1 MSADTANSGVPP
13 LPALSLFLSICCP
26 LAVVALSKHL
36 KLELET
42 KLLIGTARCVVQLLF
57 AGGVLLGWVFRIRH
71 PILVLA
77 YLCLMCAI
85 ASLEVTSRQVRTYN
99 GHFRDSLCCIFLSG
113 GLIGIFGSIVVFNPS
128 PWWEPSVFVPTV
140 GMMIGNSISG
150 PALAVDRLLSEIS
163 EKRHEAE
170 TRLAFGATSFEAV
183 LPTIRSA
190 LAAALM
196 PLINTMSV
204 VGLVSI
210 PGMMTG
216 QILGG
221 SSPLAAATYQIAIL
235 LLIVG
240 VSATST
246 YVATQLALNHAV
258 FSNHRMTSENITK
271 KPEGKVDVEVA
282 LYQSLV
288 ALAARGQRFFSSAAS
303 SSPSSSEAAAQ
314 VPPTSSY
321 NVLAM
326 SSPSS
331 HAMMSASSH
340 NDFSAPAYRADYELL
355 DLPGSAA
362 KGSPTGP
369 ADYFHVSAV
378 NVMSND
384 VPLFGPGGLSFELRQ
399 GERLII
405 CGASGVGKTRLLRAL
420 SQLDTPREG
429 TMGCSSTV
437 FPESSIPGWRVRVLY
452 VPQALPPMIGTP
464 KQLLKEALQFDSRV
478 GQSTLSDPD
487 LDTQCNIMEDSLGLQ
502 MGKLGQSWL
511 SLSGGERQRAAIALG
526 LVLATSSPNKAV
538 LCLDEPTAAC
548 DEETMLKV
556 ERAIIESKLSAI
568 IITHNSDQSERLG
581 HRRLVL
587 SSPSKTI
594 GGDVVE
600 V

>member
-1 MSADTANSGVPP
+1 
-13 LPALSLFLSICCP
+13 
-26 LAVVALSKHL
+26 
-36 KLELET
+36 
-42 KLLIGTARCVVQLLF
+42 
-57 AGGVLLGWVFRIRH
+57 
-71 PILVLA
+71 
-77 YLCLMCAI
+77 
-85 ASLEVTSRQVRTYN
+85 
-99 GHFRDSLCCIFLSG
+99 
-113 GLIGIFGSIVVFNPS
+113 LIGIFGSILVFNPA
-128 PWWEPSVFVPTV
+128 PWYEPSVFVPTV

-150 PALAVDRLLSEIS
+150 PALAVDRLLADIS
-163 EKRHEAE
+163 DKRHEAE

-235 LLIVG
+235 CLIVG

-258 FSNHRMTSENITK
+258 FINHRLTSEKITK

-282 LYQSLV
+282 LFQSLV
-288 ALAARGQRFFSSAAS
+288 ALAARGQRLISSSSSSA
-303 SSPSSSEAAAQ
+303 EAVAEI
-314 VPPTSSY
+314 PPTTSY
-321 NVLAM
+321 NVLAL

-331 HAMMSASSH
+331 HAMMSTSAHSDEDS
-340 NDFSAPAYRADYELL
+340 FAPAYRAEYELV
-355 DLPGSAA
+355 DLPVTAL

-378 NVMSND
+378 NVMSNHL
-384 VPLFGPGGLSFELRQ
+384 PLFGPGGLSFELRQ

-405 CGASGVGKTRLLRAL
+405 SGSSGLGKTRLLRAL
-420 SQLDTPREG
+420 SHLDAPLVG
-429 TMGCSSTV
+429 SMGCSSTL
-437 FPESSIPGWRVRVLY
+437 FPESSIPSWRVRVLY
-452 VPQALPPMIGTP
+452 VPQALPPMTGTP
-464 KQLLKEALQFDSRV
+464 KQLLRESMQFDSRA
-478 GQSTLSDPD
+478 GQALTDPD

-526 LVLATSSPNKAV
+526 LILATTSAQKAV

-556 ERAIIESKLSAI
+556 ERAILDSKLSAI
-568 IITHNSDQSERLG
+568 IITHNSEQAERLG
-581 HRRLVL
+581 HKRLILTAATKNSNV
-587 SSPSKTI
+587 
-594 GGDVVE
+594 GDVVE